1 MKDIDKRLREAEEKA
16 RETFLSQTIKPK
28 YYHKGGIDVIGFM
41 GTKANKDEQVG
52 FLRWNIIKYV
62 TRYREK
68 NGVEDLNKAKY
79 YLDQLIELENK

>member
-1 MKDIDKRLREAEEKA
+1 MGEREKLVEQVLK
-16 RETFLSQTIKPK
+16 TNDTNHTVKPN

>member
-1 MKDIDKRLREAEEKA
+1 MQDIDKGLRESEDKA
-16 RETFLSQTIKPK
+16 REIFLNRNIKPN